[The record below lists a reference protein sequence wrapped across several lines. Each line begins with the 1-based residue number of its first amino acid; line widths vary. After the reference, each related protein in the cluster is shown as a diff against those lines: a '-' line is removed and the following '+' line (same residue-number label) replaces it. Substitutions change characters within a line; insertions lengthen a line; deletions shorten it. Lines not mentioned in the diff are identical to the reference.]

1 MLQNLNVSDNSLQ
14 LIMASWSQGTKKQYN
29 TYAKRWMEFCTMNKV
44 SATDANVEQAIEFL
58 TELYQKDLS
67 FSAINTARSM
77 LSVIL
82 KPVDGMT
89 IGNQPLMRRFM
100 KGVFRSR
107 PSLPKYTV
115 TYDVNIVLQYLGNLP
130 TCQDLS
136 LKQLT
141 ERLVTLLALLS
152 GQRCQTLQFL
162 NLNCMLRQEDRYTF
176 YIASL
181 LKTTRPAFHQMPLEF
196 LAYPHN
202 QKLCVVRNLDEYITR
217 TQGLRNGCFQ
227 LLISPSKPYKGVKS
241 STIGRWLRK
250 VLADAGI
257 DTKTFAAHSTRSAST
272 SCAKAKGLS
281 VMEIARAAGW
291 KNCRTFAE
299 HYDKLA
305 ESNFGNAIL
314 ELTK

>member
-1 MLQNLNVSDNSLQ
+1 
-14 LIMASWSQGTKKQYN
+14 
-29 TYAKRWMEFCTMNKV
+29 MNKV
-44 SATDANVEQAIEFL
+44 SATGAILEQAIEFL
-58 TELYQKDLS
+58 TVLYQKDIS

-77 LSVIL
+77 SSVIL
-82 KPVDGMT
+82 KPVDSRT
-89 IGNQPLMRRFM
+89 IGDQPLMRRFM
-100 KGVFRSR
+100 KGAYRSR
-107 PSLPKYTV
+107 TSFPKYMV

-141 ERLVTLLALLS
+141 ERFGTLLALLS
-152 GQRCQTLQFL
+152 GKRWQTLQLL
-162 NLNCMLRQEDRYTF
+162 NLNHMHKHEDRHTF

-250 VLADAGI
+250 VFADAGSDI
-257 DTKTFAAHSTRSAST
+257 KTLAAHSTRSA
-272 SCAKAKGLS
+272 
-281 VMEIARAAGW
+281 
-291 KNCRTFAE
+291 
-299 HYDKLA
+299 
-305 ESNFGNAIL
+305 
-314 ELTK
+314 